1 MALGMSTEGGG
12 GDFADILKYDARAGR
27 MFRVDRTQ
35 GASGWETNNV
45 EITNGFAAV
54 FDFENIQVGWA
65 LFAAGIAPQFSMV
78 PLGQP
83 FPAKPSDQHK
93 QGFKMMV
100 KLGAKCG
107 DDVREF
113 SSCAAAVR
121 KSVDALHD
129 AYLAGVGANPGKLPV
144 VAMTG
149 STPIVSTGKGQSSTN
164 YAPTFEIVKWVP
176 RPPELVGGKP
186 ANEPTA
192 QPVQQ
197 LKTTTQAAPQ
207 AAPAVDDDDF

>member
-1 MALGMSTEGGG
+1 MALGMSTEAGG

-35 GASGWETNNV
+35 GANGWETNPV

-54 FDFENIQVGWA
+54 FDFEHIQVGWA
-65 LFAAGIAPQFSMV
+65 LFAAGIAPSFTMV

-100 KLGAKCG
+100 KLGSKCG

-113 SSCAAAVR
+113 ASCAAAVR
-121 KSVDALHD
+121 KSIDALHD

-144 VAMTG
+144 VSMTG
-149 STPIVSTGKGQSSTN
+149 SVPIVSTGKGQSSTN
-164 YAPTFEIVKWVP
+164 YAPTFEIVKWVG
-176 RPPELVGGKP
+176 RPDDLKP
-186 ANEPTA
+186 G
-192 QPVQQ
+192 VVV
-197 LKTTTQAAPQ
+197 
-207 AAPAVDDDDF
+207 AAPAAAPARELVPAGGEEF